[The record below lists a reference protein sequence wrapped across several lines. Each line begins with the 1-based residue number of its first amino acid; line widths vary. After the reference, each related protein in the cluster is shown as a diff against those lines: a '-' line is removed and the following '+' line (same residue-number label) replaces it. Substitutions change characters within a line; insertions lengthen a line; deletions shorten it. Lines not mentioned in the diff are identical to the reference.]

1 MARLLKS
8 TVTDS
13 APWTLNGARWD
24 RDLLAA
30 ICSGA
35 RGCRPL
41 PEMAVQRIGVG
52 DVSILAEAEAYER
65 RVANVVVAIW
75 TLDAG
80 LKAYA

>member
-1 MARLLKS
+1 
-8 TVTDS
+8 
-13 APWTLNGARWD
+13 
-24 RDLLAA
+24 
-30 ICSGA
+30 
-35 RGCRPL
+35 
-41 PEMAVQRIGVG
+41 MAVQRIGVG